1 MVSTKQFQEV
11 VQETMAQTDA
21 LIRRV
26 MKCTSP
32 DDPNVGDVI
41 CNDDDLQLALFI
53 SKSLT
58 KAIMC
63 YNHQQA
69 CSVISTSKN
78 EFSSCHYVILGWK
91 KGRSSNDK
99 LGIFKY

>member
-1 MVSTKQFQEV
+1 
-11 VQETMAQTDA
+11 MAQTDA

-69 CSVISTSKN
+69 CSVISTLHK
-78 EFSSCHYVILGWK
+78 SCPMPL
-91 KGRSSNDK
+91 DK
-99 LGIFKY
+99 VFVN